1 MTTSTPS
8 DFKVSY
14 YDEPTVETSSIPNLG
29 GILTTGDLYKK
40 GKFDYSAWAKTAQR
54 IRENAP
60 NWYFALQPNSEGDF
74 VWKTPNNTGLLMGYF
89 QNVITGIKLPL
100 YPYAITEGPN
110 KPIVYEKISAND
122 IQNSHRRC
130 LCACACYSFG
140 DAFELWARVEVK
152 EEDQEKKV
160 EEKKGITRTP
170 TKPKQE
176 PDPVESIE
184 DKDYGKPI
192 AQPALE
198 AVVQKIM
205 NLSEKYP
212 KKKDEVLNKYKS
224 QYGITSEKI
233 GPADIRTAE
242 QGQFLTLLINE
253 IDSTL

>member
-1 MTTSTPS
+1 MTTETELP
-8 DFKVSY
+8 
-14 YDEPTVETSSIPNLG
+14 PVETYIIPNLG

-160 EEKKGITRTP
+160 EEKKGISRTP
-170 TKPKQE
+170 DKPNQQPE
-176 PDPVESIE
+176 PVESIE
-184 DKDYGKPI
+184 DKNYGKPI

-198 AVVQKIM
+198 AVVGKMM
-205 NLSEKYP
+205 NLAEKYP
-212 KKKDEVLNKYKS
+212 TLKDGVINKFKK
-224 QYGITSEKI
+224 QYGITTKTI